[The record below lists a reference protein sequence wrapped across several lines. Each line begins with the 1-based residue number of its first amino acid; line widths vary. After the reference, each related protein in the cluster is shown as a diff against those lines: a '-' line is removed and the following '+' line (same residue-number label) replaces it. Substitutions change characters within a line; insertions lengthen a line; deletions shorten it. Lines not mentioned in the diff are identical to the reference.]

1 MDNRDM
7 PQELPAR
14 RGISLSYKGKRLLSR
29 IDPIAQAERLIENLN
44 TKDRTLYFC
53 PSPLYGY
60 GLIRLLEKIKDNSA
74 ILCAEADDM
83 LFDLSRKAM
92 KDLLDNEDRLSLVK
106 LDELPD
112 TLIKLCS
119 LVKKTWGERKFRR
132 VELLQLNGGWQ
143 LFPDLYEKTA
153 AILRKDMAVSWSNA
167 MTLIRLGRLYIR
179 NAIKN
184 LPLISELRDI
194 SALDFGTTPTLVLGA
209 GPSMDIILDELKKF
223 YGTDVSRNRPF
234 KIICADT
241 CIPPLKERNIEP
253 DLAVILESQHWNLN
267 DFSGSRGWNVS
278 AAADLSAL
286 PPSIRVLGGET
297 FLFFTP
303 WTDLRLF
310 KRLEEAGLLPCLL
323 MPLGSVGLSAVQ
335 LAIIC
340 GRGPVIIAGLDFS
353 FTPDAYHARSSPGHQ
368 ARLARGTRLN
378 SLLNVQAAFR
388 EGTFATVS
396 KSGSPVRSD
405 PALRNYR
412 NLFEEEFS
420 SSIRLYEM
428 QGPGLKLGVKELSP
442 EEAVKMLT
450 ENGQSCETSFMEK
463 TREKRLAQKSILEEF
478 IKNEKDYLYRLRDI
492 LTGKIAAQE
501 VETEN
506 LLEICDYLWAHFP
519 ECAAAGGRRPDSSD
533 LSFLKRVRTE
543 IDPFIKLWDKAFN
556 ELQG

>member
-1 MDNRDM
+1 MDTREM

-14 RGISLSYKGKRLLSR
+14 QGISLSYKGKRLLSR
-29 IDPIAQAERLIENLN
+29 IDPIAQAERLVEILN

-60 GLIRLLEKIKDNSA
+60 GLAQLLEKLKSNSA
-74 ILCAEADDM
+74 ILCAEADDL

-92 KDLLDNEDRLSLVK
+92 NDLLDNKGNLALVK
-106 LDELPD
+106 IDELPD
-112 TLIKLCS
+112 TPAKLCS
-119 LVKKTWGERKFRR
+119 FVKKTWGERKFRR

-143 LFPDLYEKTA
+143 LFPDIYEKTVA
-153 AILRKDMAVSWSNA
+153 VLQRDMAVSWSNA

-179 NAIKN
+179 NAVKN
-184 LPLISELRDI
+184 LPLIPKLRDI
-194 SALDFGTTPTLVLGA
+194 SALDFGTNPLLVLGA
-209 GPSMDIILDELKKF
+209 GPSMDIILDELKEF
-223 YGTDVSRNRPF
+223 YGTARPF
-234 KIICADT
+234 RIICADT
-241 CIPPLKERNIEP
+241 CIPSLKERNIEP

-267 DFSGSRGWNVS
+267 DFSGSLGWNVS

-286 PPSIRVLGGET
+286 PSSIRVLGGQT

-303 WTDLRLF
+303 WTDLRIF

-323 MPLGSVGLSAVQ
+323 APLGSVGLSAVQ
-335 LAIIC
+335 LAIKC

-368 ARLARGTRLN
+368 ARLVRGMRFNPLP
-378 SLLNVQAAFR
+378 NVQAAFR
-388 EGTFATVS
+388 EGTFAAVS
-396 KSGSPVRSD
+396 KSGFPVRSD

-420 SSIRLYEM
+420 SSTRLYEI

-442 EEAVKMLT
+442 EEAIKMLT
-450 ENGQSCETSFMEK
+450 ADGQSCGTSFSVK
-463 TREKRLAQKSILEEF
+463 TREEQLAQKTILGEF

-492 LTGKIAAQE
+492 LIGHIPAQE
-501 VETEN
+501 EETEN
-506 LLEICDYLWAHFP
+506 LLETCDYLWAHFP
-519 ECAAAGGRRPDSSD
+519 ECAAAGGRRPGTDD

-543 IDPFIKLWDKAFN
+543 IDPFIKLWDM
-556 ELQG
+556 GI